1 MQPLPKQVQLIE
13 QAPGEVLPSWL
24 ALEQHQLELVS
35 RLSDAGLA
43 CIAVGKI
50 DQEAMLIGN
59 LSVRKGVR
67 YQVEASLPGQI
78 GLLRPDWPG
87 EVVVRAAASDSFSR
101 RQLGVPVAASLDRLG
116 EAVAHAQRAGFR
128 VRGRV
133 ACAFGCPY
141 EGEIPPQA
149 VAMVAAELYDLGCD
163 SITLADAT
171 GGGTPGLVRRA
182 VDATARLVPEKKLGV
197 KLMDSYGLGLVNL
210 LGAMLSGV
218 TVVECAVGGVL
229 PNPFVRGCAG
239 TLASEDVVYLLEGL
253 GVRTGVDLE
262 RLASAGRFLAAVTG
276 LPSRSKTAQALSA
289 LLDQT

>member
-1 MQPLPKQVQLIE
+1 MQSLPKQVQIIE
-13 QAPGEVLPSWL
+13 LSPGEVLPSWL
-24 ALEQHQLELVS
+24 ALEQHQLELVT

-43 CIAVGKI
+43 CIAVGKV
-50 DQEAMLIGN
+50 DQEAGLIGN
-59 LSVRKGVR
+59 LPVRKGVR
-67 YQVEASLPGQI
+67 YQVEACLPAQI

-87 EVVVRAAASDSFSR
+87 EIVVRAAASNHFSR
-101 RQLGVPVAASLDRLG
+101 RHLGAPVATSLDRLG
-116 EAVAHAQRAGFR
+116 ETVERARQAGFR

-133 ACAFGCPY
+133 GCAFGCPY

-163 SITLADAT
+163 SITLADMT
-171 GGGTPGLVRRA
+171 GSGTPWLVRRA
-182 VDATARLVPEKKLGV
+182 VEAAARLVPEKKLGV
-197 KLMDSYGLGLVNL
+197 RLMDSYGQGLVNL

-253 GVRTGVDLE
+253 GIRTGVDLH
-262 RLASAGRFLAAVTG
+262 RLASAGRFLSAVTG
-276 LPSRSKTAQALSA
+276 LPSRSKTAQALMA
-289 LLDQT
+289 LHDES